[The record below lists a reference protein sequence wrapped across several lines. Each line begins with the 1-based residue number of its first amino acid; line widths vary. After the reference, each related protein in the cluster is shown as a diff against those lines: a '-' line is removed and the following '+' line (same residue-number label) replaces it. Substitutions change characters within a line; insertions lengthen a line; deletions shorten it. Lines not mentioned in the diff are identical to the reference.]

1 MSSLFRTILAIATVA
16 ILSACGLTKSK
27 DVAVKFVDAFHQQF
41 NDSKFGEIYSAST
54 PAFKSAANEPE
65 FMKFIGAVRT
75 KLGPVK
81 GASQNGWK
89 VNSINGVTSVV
100 LTYKTDFEKGS
111 ADETFTFIVSGES
124 AAIQGYNVNSPT
136 LITN

>member
-1 MSSLFRTILAIATVA
+1 MSSLFRSFLAIATVA

-54 PAFKSAANEPE
+54 PAFKSAANEAD
-65 FMKFIGAVRT
+65 FTKFIQAVRT
-75 KLGPVK
+75 KLGTVK
-81 GASQNGWK
+81 SASQNGWK
-89 VNSINGVTSVV
+89 VNNINGVTSVV

-111 ADETFTFIVSGES
+111 AEETFTFIVSGES
-124 AAIQGYNVNSPT
+124 AAIQGYNVNSPA